1 MARRNLRNIDERIL
15 NRVIIEG
22 AKNGIEGV
30 STKKIAA
37 FLRITE
43 PTIYVH
49 FQNKNNL
56 LDEAYHKAMA
66 TLYTLKSLKED
77 DDFSKVIAEN
87 LYLIGQQAALYPD
100 EVIYAFNYRHMPD
113 FEEANPERSETSQH
127 FFLALQKMWHHND
140 GDQASTSLRP
150 FIDRQIYLYAL
161 ETIDSYGYS
170 IAKKDLPSDPSTA
183 KFFAALMLN
192 ALQGGKATFLASL
205 NDEDKKEIET
215 KAKDSGLFKE
225 NH

>member
-22 AKNGIEGV
+22 AKNGIEGA

-49 FQNKNNL
+49 FQSKKHL
-56 LDEAYHKAMA
+56 LDEAYHKAMEA
-66 TLYTLKSLKED
+66 LYTLKSLKED
-77 DDFSKVIAEN
+77 DDFSTVMAED
-87 LYLIGQQAALYPD
+87 LYLIGQQADKYPN

-113 FEEANPERSETSQH
+113 FVEANPLQNEASKH
-127 FFLALQKMWHHND
+127 FFLALQKMWHH
-140 GDQASTSLRP
+140 GDNQNPSSFCP
-150 FIDRQIYLYAL
+150 YIDRQIYLYAI

-170 IAKKDLPSDPSTA
+170 IAKKDLPCDLTTA
-183 KFFAALMLN
+183 KFFSALMLN
-192 ALQGGKATFLASL
+192 ALNGGKATFLASL
-205 NDEDKKEIET
+205 TEDDKKELQA
-215 KAKDSGLFKE
+215 KAADCNLIK
-225 NH
+225 

>member
-49 FQNKNNL
+49 FQSKKHL
-56 LDEAYHKAMA
+56 LDEAYHKAMDA
-66 TLYTLKSLKED
+66 LYTLKSLKEN
-77 DDFSKVIAEN
+77 DDFSSVIAEN
-87 LYLIGQQAALYPD
+87 LYLIGLQAAKYPD

-113 FEEANPERSETSQH
+113 FVEANPAQSETSQH
-127 FFLALQKMWHHND
+127 FFLALQKMWHH
-140 GDQASTSLRP
+140 GSH
-150 FIDRQIYLYAL
+150 
-161 ETIDSYGYS
+161 
-170 IAKKDLPSDPSTA
+170 
-183 KFFAALMLN
+183 
-192 ALQGGKATFLASL
+192 LQWCPQR
-205 NDEDKKEIET
+205 
-215 KAKDSGLFKE
+215 
-225 NH
+225 

>member
-49 FQNKNNL
+49 FQSKKHL
-56 LDEAYHKAMA
+56 LDEAYHKAMDA
-66 TLYTLKSLKED
+66 LYTLKSLKEN
-77 DDFSKVIAEN
+77 DDFSSVIAEN
-87 LYLIGQQAALYPD
+87 LYLIGLQAAKYPD

-113 FEEANPERSETSQH
+113 FVEANPAQSETSQH
-127 FFLALQKMWHHND
+127 FFLALQKMWHHGTNENP
-140 GDQASTSLRP
+140 SSFCP
-150 FIDRQIYLYAL
+150 YIDRQIYLYAL
-161 ETIDSYGYS
+161 ETVDSYGYS
-170 IAKKDLPSDPSTA
+170 IAKKDLPCDRTTA

-192 ALQGGKATFLASL
+192 ALNGGKTTFLASL
-205 NDEDKKEIET
+205 TDEDRKELQV
-215 KAKDSGLFKE
+215 KAADCHLL
-225 NH
+225 N